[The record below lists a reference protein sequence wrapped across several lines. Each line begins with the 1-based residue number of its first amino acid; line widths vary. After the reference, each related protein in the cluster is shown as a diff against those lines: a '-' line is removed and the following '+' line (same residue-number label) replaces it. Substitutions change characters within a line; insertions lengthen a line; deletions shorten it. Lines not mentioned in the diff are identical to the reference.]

1 MCGLFGLVGKKAR
14 LSEGVLNAAHHIQ
27 RHRGPDSKGDWAGCV
42 GNQWVTLGH
51 QRLAIIDLSPAGRQP
66 MQDMPSGAARI
77 VFNGEM
83 YNYVELRKEL
93 ESEGVRF
100 ATRSDTEVMLA
111 ALRVWGLRKAHERFN
126 GMWAFA
132 YVDEVEGRLVL
143 SRDRMGE
150 KPLYYSILDGTLY
163 FASEIKTILNLTG
176 KRFPIRPAAVAE
188 YLEQSLLDTT
198 EDTFFEG
205 IRKIPAGHYGIVD
218 LKAQD
223 PEIRLESY
231 WVPNP
236 VERDPYPIA
245 TLQEDISRTF
255 DDSVRI
261 RMRSDVPVG
270 VLLSGGI
277 DSSAIAATM
286 AALAPDADLNL
297 LSAVSDDSR
306 YDESPFIDR
315 MVDHL
320 KRPVHKVRLAL
331 GPDNAIPLLE
341 RATWHNDEP
350 VGSFGNVAHF
360 LLMEK
365 AKDLGITVILSG
377 QGADELLCGYKKYL
391 GFYVQWLLRRGNIT
405 AAARVVAGFAFNG
418 TVIPQFQIAEAR
430 RYLPSHWGR
439 KRKRVLG
446 DALLDSELQNVGLG
460 RGTVQERQELDLVRF
475 SVPVLCHFED
485 RMSMAHS
492 REIRLPF
499 LDVRLIERMLPAPP
513 QYKLRNGWTKY
524 VFREAMAARLPAEIA
539 WRKDKQGFVNPQ
551 AHWLRERL
559 RPVVLDLLRPDSL
572 IFAKG
577 LVNRDVLIARYKD
590 FVEQDGERGGV
601 YFREIFSPLALEI
614 WMRQYE
620 SSLC

>member
-1 MCGLFGLVGKKAR
+1 MCGLFGVVGKKAR
-14 LSEGVLNAAHHIQ
+14 LTEAALTAAHHIQ

-51 QRLAIIDLSPAGRQP
+51 QRLAIIDLSPAARQP
-66 MQDMPSGAARI
+66 MLDVPSGAARI

-93 ESEGVRF
+93 EREGARF
-100 ATRSDTEVMLA
+100 VTRSDTEVMLA
-111 ALRVWGLRKAHERFN
+111 ALRVWGLKKAHERFN

-132 YVDEVEGRLVL
+132 YVDGVEGRLIL

-150 KPLYYSILDGTLY
+150 KPLYYSIVDGALY
-163 FASEIKTILNLTG
+163 FASEIKTILSLTG

-198 EDTFFEG
+198 EETFFEG
-205 IRKIPAGHYGIVD
+205 IRKIPAAHFGIVD

-223 PEIRLESY
+223 PTIRLESY
-231 WVPNP
+231 WVPNA
-236 VERDPYPIA
+236 VERDPSPIE
-245 TLQEDISRTF
+245 TIQEDIRRTF

-286 AALAPDADLNL
+286 AALVPDADLNL

-315 MVDHL
+315 MVAHL

-341 RATWHNDEP
+341 HATWHNDEP

-365 AKDLGITVILSG
+365 AKDLGITVIMSG

-391 GFYVQWLLRRGNIT
+391 GFYVQWLLRRGNVA

-418 TVIPQFQIAEAR
+418 TVIPQFRIAEAR
-430 RYLPSHWGR
+430 RYLPSRWGK
-439 KRKRVLG
+439 KRQRVVG
-446 DALLDSELQNVGLG
+446 DALLDSALQNVGLG
-460 RGTVQERQELDLVRF
+460 RGTVQERQELDLTRF

-499 LDVRLIERMLPAPP
+499 LDVRLIESMLPAPP

-590 FVEQDGERGGV
+590 FVEQEGERGGV

>member
-1 MCGLFGLVGKKAR
+1 MLDVHA
-14 LSEGVLNAAHHIQ
+14 
-27 RHRGPDSKGDWAGCV
+27 GD
-42 GNQWVTLGH
+42 
-51 QRLAIIDLSPAGRQP
+51 
-66 MQDMPSGAARI
+66 ARI

-83 YNYVELRKEL
+83 YNYVELRAEL
-93 ESEGVRF
+93 EREGARF
-100 ATRSDTEVMLA
+100 VTRSDTEVMLA
-111 ALRVWGLRKAHERFN
+111 ALRVWGLKKAHERFN

-132 YVDEVEGRLVL
+132 YVDGVEERLIL

-150 KPLYYSILDGTLY
+150 KPLYYSIVDGTLY
-163 FASEIKTILNLTG
+163 FASEIKTILSLTG
-176 KRFPIRPAAVAE
+176 KRFPVRPAAVAE

-198 EDTFFEG
+198 EETFFEG
-205 IRKIPAGHYGIVD
+205 IRKIPAAHFGIVD
-218 LKAQD
+218 LNAQD
-223 PEIRLESY
+223 PAIRLESY

-236 VERDPYPIA
+236 VERDASPIA
-245 TLQEDISRTF
+245 TLQEDIRRTF

-286 AALAPDADLNL
+286 AALVPDADLNL

-365 AKDLGITVILSG
+365 AKDLGITVIMSG

-391 GFYVQWLLRRGNIT
+391 GFYVQWLLRRGNVA

-418 TVIPQFQIAEAR
+418 TVIPQFRIAEAR
-430 RYLPSHWGR
+430 RYLPSRLGKKGR
-439 KRKRVLG
+439 RVLG

-460 RGTVQERQELDLVRF
+460 SGTVQERQELDLARF

-559 RPVVLDLLRPDSL
+559 RPVVLDLLRSDSL